1 MKSVLRR
8 ILGSGAL
15 LTAVAFA
22 ATATVPTALAATCP
36 PPPSASTA
44 FSAYG
49 DPNSYV
55 LANDGSFDPIA
66 NSSKDS
72 PWSLSQ
78 GASTVA
84 DGNPANLAHGT
95 TNSALSLPAGSSA
108 LSGCTTAPLI
118 TSILRFAIK
127 NTGNPNGHLHIEIL
141 VNGGKN
147 GILDG
152 GSVTASASWG
162 LTQPILVPWPHPL
175 KGAVQLQVRLTPVE
189 PDASFI
195 VDDVYIDPFCST

>member
-1 MKSVLRR
+1 MESSYRR
-8 ILGSGAL
+8 AGGASG
-15 LTAVAFA
+15 
-22 ATATVPTALAATCP
+22 
-36 PPPSASTA
+36 PSA
-44 FSAYG
+44 Y
-49 DPNSYV
+49 
-55 LANDGSFDPIA
+55 
-66 NSSKDS
+66 SSEWPGPAS
-72 PWSLSQ
+72 PPGRRLGTNPSR
-78 GASTVA
+78 GAPVRWFGQTTEARAPSPHLNSTVA
-84 DGNPANLAHGT
+84 DANPANLAHGT